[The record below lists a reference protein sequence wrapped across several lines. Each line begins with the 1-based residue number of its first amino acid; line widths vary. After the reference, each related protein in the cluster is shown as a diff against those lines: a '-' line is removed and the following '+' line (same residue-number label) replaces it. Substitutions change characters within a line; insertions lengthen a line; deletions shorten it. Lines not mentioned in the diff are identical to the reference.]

1 MISSASNQ
9 QIKHIV
15 QLQKKAK
22 LRSELGQF
30 VIEGIKMYGEIP
42 KDCIVSTYVSE
53 TFYNEKI
60 KNNYMSIALL
70 LILKILLI

>member
-9 QIKHIV
+9 QIKHII

-42 KDCIVSTYVSE
+42 KDCIV
-53 TFYNEKI
+53 
-60 KNNYMSIALL
+60 
-70 LILKILLI
+70 

>member
-9 QIKHIV
+9 QIKHII

-42 KDCIVSTYVSE
+42 KECIVSTYVSE

-60 KNNYMSIALL
+60 KNNLYNKFCSYSFFL
-70 LILKILLI
+70 